1 MGLSPSSKSN
11 PTTVSRFLDTGYDNV
26 KKVADNI
33 EDINSISNSIDIINQ
48 EAITQVEVIGQGYV
62 DQAEAA
68 KVASEQA
75 ASDSQG
81 YSVTAINAK
90 NESIVQAG
98 IATDKANEALQSAN
112 ESATQAGI
120 ATTQANSAINSAN
133 AAATSEG
140 NALSSSNLAESW
152 ATNGEDIL
160 VDGTEY
166 SAKHYSI
173 KASASAAQASLDA
186 QTISDQ
192 LDSTYLKAESDL
204 RYFQVSNNLSEV
216 DPTQGRSNLGL
227 GTVAT
232 KDVGSSAN
240 EIPDKAILDVRLATT
255 GNLGDSA
262 TKNIG
267 SNVGEV
273 PDKAVLDTRL
283 GTTGNLGTAATRNVG
298 ESAGNVLEVGAFG
311 IGSTTTLFTGNIST
325 LTNSGL
331 YWYGT
336 EALNKP
342 TASDGHLLNISR
354 LQGISAN
361 ISMVKNVPEIYI
373 QNTNLSTEWF
383 KSYSSYNILGTVS
396 ESVGVPT
403 GAIIEKGSNINGE
416 YTKFADGTLICT
428 GKITTGSSSSASGT
442 VFRSEPSSSGLYASQ
457 FLTAPEISI
466 TNITSTKNSFGAKAA
481 STTTGYSSMRAYAG
495 TGADCED
502 VTLSYIAIGKW
513 F

>member
-1 MGLSPSSKSN
+1 MGLRPSSKSN

-112 ESATQAGI
+112 ESAAQAGI
-120 ATTQANSAINSAN
+120 ATTQANSAISSAN
-133 AAATSEG
+133 AAATSES
-140 NALSSSNLAESW
+140 NALSSANLAEGW

-173 KASASAAQASLDA
+173 KASVSAAQASSDA

-192 LDSTYLKAESDL
+192 LDSTYLKTESDL

-216 DPTQGRSNLGL
+216 DPIQGRSNL
-227 GTVAT
+227 
-232 KDVGSSAN
+232 
-240 EIPDKAILDVRLATT
+240 E
-255 GNLGDSA
+255 
-262 TKNIG
+262 
-267 SNVGEV
+267 
-273 PDKAVLDTRL
+273 
-283 GTTGNLGTAATRNVG
+283 LGTAATKDVG
-298 ESAGNVLEVGAFG
+298 ESAGNVMEVGAFG
-311 IGSTTTLFTGNIST
+311 LGFGKFYSSFDSETVIEGRNRIYYTALASDRPSFADNYQAGFHFGQAVQGSTNAYDTQVTFGATGS
-325 LTNSGL
+325 SGWRQKENGVWADWKMF
-331 YWYGT
+331 YDTG
-336 EALNKP
+336 
-342 TASDGHLLNISR
+342 
-354 LQGISAN
+354 
-361 ISMVKNVPEIYI
+361 
-373 QNTNLSTEWF
+373 
-383 KSYSSYNILGTVS
+383 NILGTVS
-396 ESVGVPT
+396 QSGGIPT
-403 GAIIEKGSNINGE
+403 GAIIESGSNVNGS
-416 YTKFADGTLICT
+416 YTRYADGTLLINIRAT
-428 GKITTGSSSSASGT
+428 RTLSITVGHGYMYRSSGFNIDLPTNIIPSKTTSNGVFYDSGGNSGWILGGISNTETQLISVIAVGAESTPSSA
-442 VFRSEPSSSGLYASQ
+442 RILD
-457 FLTAPEISI
+457 I
-466 TNITSTKNSFGAKAA
+466 TIVS
-481 STTTGYSSMRAYAG
+481 R
-495 TGADCED
+495 
-502 VTLSYIAIGKW
+502 W